1 MSSSAKGLLLRI
13 VSSGNRVGVPV
24 EIVEQ
29 ILIPFFKNVL
39 EHFKIWGSLES
50 AEQRSQKNG
59 K

>member
-1 MSSSAKGLLLRI
+1 MSSSEKGLLLRI
-13 VSSGNRVGVPV
+13 VSSGNRVGVPL

-59 K
+59 R